1 VNRGDVV
8 DVDLPELGRRPAV
21 IVTREV
27 AIAFLADVTVA
38 SITSRMRGLPTEV
51 RLDHAQGLDHDSV
64 VNCHHLFTV
73 PKTVVGPFAGSSIQ
87 RRCISSI
94 PRSRSRSVSTGGPSR
109 NKCVGLGAGSWMPGA
124 ARERRRAPARRA
136 SRVAPGAASR

>member
-8 DVDLPELGRRPAV
+8 DVDLPEFGRRPAAV
-21 IVTREV
+21 IVTRQV

-64 VNCHHLFTV
+64 VNCDNLFTV
-73 PKTVVGPFAGSSIQ
+73 PKTVVGRVRGELDPAQVHQLDTALTIAL
-87 RRCISSI
+87 
-94 PRSRSRSVSTGGPSR
+94 
-109 NKCVGLGAGSWMPGA
+109 GLD
-124 ARERRRAPARRA
+124 
-136 SRVAPGAASR
+136 